1 MFRTTILNRIE
12 ETTIMAIVRVETIE
26 RAVEIAEGCLAG
38 GVDCLEISYTLPNAG
53 AIIQQLSERYGTKL
67 LIGAGTVL
75 DSETARLAIL
85 TGASFI
91 IAPNYDAAVCKMC
104 NRYQIPYMP
113 GCTSMT
119 EMITALEAGAAMVK
133 AFPISSYYG
142 PTLITTLKTPTP
154 YLPIMSSGGVNLE
167 NIDEWLSS
175 GVDCVGVGSLLTTGT
190 KEEIAENAKQLKLAV
205 VKHSSRNKSL

>member
-12 ETTIMAIVRVETIE
+12 ETAIMAIVRVETIE
-26 RAVEIAEGCLAG
+26 RAVEIADGCLAG

-53 AIIQQLSERYGTKL
+53 TIIQQLNERYGRNL

-85 TGASFI
+85 AGASFI
-91 IAPNYDAAVCKMC
+91 IAPNYDEAVCRLC

-113 GCTSMT
+113 GCTSMM

-142 PTLITTLKTPTP
+142 PTLIRTLKTPTP
-154 YLPIMSSGGVNLE
+154 YLPIMSSGGANLE
-167 NIDEWLSS
+167 NIDEWLMS
-175 GVDCVGVGSLLTTGT
+175 GVDCLGIGSLLTKGSI
-190 KEEIAENAKQLKLAV
+190 EEIAKNAKQLKQAV
-205 VKHSSRNKSL
+205 AKYRNER